1 MTPNIC
7 FEGRIIHKVAAIA
20 NLPGCCYDASTMF
33 SAIGGHLIVS
43 MGLWYDCGQQ
53 LLMFPVF
60 FITTSALSCCYCNF
74 LFVAAEIIIYQCGC
88 YVLFFD
94 GYLWFSALIDIMV
107 RLISSGILSPSF
119 ASRNKNYVLFLVLSK
134 QKII

>member
-1 MTPNIC
+1 LW
-7 FEGRIIHKVAAIA
+7 AAITA
-20 NLPGCCYDASTMF
+20 
-33 SAIGGHLIVS
+33 VS
-43 MGLWYDCGQQ
+43 FVFHHHKCSE
-53 LLMFPVF
+53 LL
-60 FITTSALSCCYCNF
+60 LLQF